1 MKGYIYE
8 FCIADQSYYTST
20 DRRHRG
26 RGVAPMNQQHE
37 NFVINYLTSFPF
49 FFVLFLFLSY
59 LSSH

>member
-8 FCIADQSYYTST
+8 FCITDQSYYTST
-20 DRRHRG
+20 DGRHRG

-49 FFVLFLFLSY
+49 FCFLSY